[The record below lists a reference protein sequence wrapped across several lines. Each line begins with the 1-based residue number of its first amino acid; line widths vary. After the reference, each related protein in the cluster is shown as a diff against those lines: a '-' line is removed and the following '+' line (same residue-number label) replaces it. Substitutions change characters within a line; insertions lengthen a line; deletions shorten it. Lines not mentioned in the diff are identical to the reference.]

1 MTAEEGEETVMVKKR
16 QVETGGAPRAIG
28 PYSQAIAAAGW
39 VFTAGQIGLDPAT
52 GELADGVAAQS
63 RRAIENVGA
72 ILKAAGCS
80 WAEVVKTTVF
90 LEDMADFDVVNAI
103 YAEVVPEPHPAR
115 STLQAAGLPRGAK
128 VEIEAIAIRAAP

>member
-16 QVETGGAPRAIG
+16 QVETGEAPRAIG